1 MKLGR
6 SRTRKPQ
13 QVSTE
18 LLRAWPLPETEDD
31 AEKEDRGRV
40 LVIGGSSSVPGAIL
54 LAGLAALRTGAGK
67 LQMATSRSVAPTL
80 AVAVPEALVVALD
93 EDDEGAIEGGAAAD
107 LLSDRVGR
115 ADVVLVG
122 AGMNQPGAA
131 YDLVAALVEVPGPML
146 ILDAAA
152 ITCLGEGA
160 ARLLEPARERIVV
173 TPNAI
178 EAAALASVDVEE
190 VARDRLATAASLAE
204 RLGVVVA
211 LKGSTTYTCGPRGE
225 RFADDA
231 GNPGLGTSGSGD
243 VAAGAIAG
251 IAARGCDPL
260 RATIWGMHA
269 HAVAGDRL
277 AERTGPVGY
286 LARELLDELPAVM
299 ADLAGHR
306 GANT

>member
-6 SRTRKPQ
+6 LRSRKPQ
-13 QVSTE
+13 QVSVE

-107 LLSDRVGR
+107 VLSDRVGK

-122 AGMNQPGAA
+122 AGMNQPSAA
-131 YDLVAALVEVPGPML
+131 YDLVAALVEVPGPIL

-173 TPNAI
+173 TPNAT
-178 EAAALASVDVEE
+178 EAAALASVDVED
-190 VARDRLATAASLAE
+190 VARDRLATAVALAE

-211 LKGSTTYTCGPRGE
+211 LKGSTTYTCGLRGE

-260 RATIWGMHA
+260 RATVWGMHA

-286 LARELLDELPAVM
+286 LARELLDELPTVM
-299 ADLAGHR
+299 ADLAGR
-306 GANT
+306 PGANT

>member
-1 MKLGR
+1 MRLGR
-6 SRTRKPQ
+6 SRHRKPQ
-13 QVSTE
+13 PVDAG
-18 LLRAWPLPETEDD
+18 LLRAWPLPETDDD

-40 LVIGGSSSVPGAIL
+40 VVIGGSSSVPGAIL
-54 LAGLAALRTGAGK
+54 LAGVAALRTGAGK
-67 LQMATSRSVAPTL
+67 LQLATSRSVAPAL
-80 AVAVPEALVVALD
+80 AVAVPEALVVPLD
-93 EDDEGAIEGGAAAD
+93 EDDEGAILGAAAAKAV
-107 LLSDRVGR
+107 SERVAK

-122 AGMNQPGAA
+122 AGMSQPRSA
-131 YDLVAALVEVPGPML
+131 YDLVTALLDVPGPML

-160 ARLLEPARERIVV
+160 TRLLEPARDRIVV
-173 TPNAI
+173 TPNAL
-178 EAAALASVDVEE
+178 EAAALAAMDVEE
-190 VARDRLATAASLAE
+190 VLRDRLTTATALAE

-211 LKGSTTYTCGPRGE
+211 LKGPTTYTCGPRGE

-251 IAARGCDPL
+251 IAARGCDLL
-260 RATIWGMHA
+260 RATVWGMHA

-277 AERTGPVGY
+277 AERMGPVGY

-299 ADLAGHR
+299 ADLAGR
-306 GANT
+306 PGANT

>member
-6 SRTRKPQ
+6 SRHRKPQ
-13 QVSTE
+13 RVSAE
-18 LLRAWPLPETEDD
+18 LLRAWPLPETDND

-40 LVIGGSSSVPGAIL
+40 LVIGGSSSVPGAVL

-93 EDDEGAIEGGAAAD
+93 EDGEGAIDGAAAAEV
-107 LLSDRVGR
+107 LSDRVGK

-160 ARLLEPARERIVV
+160 ARLLGPARERIVV

-178 EAAALASVDVEE
+178 EAAALAAVDVEE
-190 VARDRLATAASLAE
+190 VARDRPATAAALAE
-204 RLGVVVA
+204 RLGVVVS
-211 LKGSTTYTCGPRGE
+211 LKGSTTYTCGPQGE

-260 RATIWGMHA
+260 QAAVWGMHA

-299 ADLAGHR
+299 AHLAGR
-306 GANT
+306 SGANS

>member
-1 MKLGR
+1 MRVGR
-6 SRTRKPQ
+6 SKHRKPQ
-13 QVSTE
+13 PVDSK
-18 LLRAWPLPETEDD
+18 LLRAWPLPMTDDD

-54 LAGLAALRTGAGK
+54 LAGVAALRMGAGK
-67 LQMATSRSVAPTL
+67 LQLATSASVAPAL

-93 EDDEGAIEGGAAAD
+93 EDDEGAIVGADAAEM
-107 LLSDRVGR
+107 LSERVAK

-122 AGMNQPGAA
+122 AGMSQPGAA
-131 YDLVAALVEVPGPML
+131 YDLVAGLVEVPGPVL

-160 ARLLEPARERIVV
+160 ARLLERARERIVV
-173 TPNAI
+173 TPNAT
-178 EAAALASVDVEE
+178 EAAALAAVDVEE
-190 VARDRLATAASLAE
+190 VAADRLATAAGLAE

-225 RFADDA
+225 RFADHA

-260 RATIWGMHA
+260 RATVWGMHA

-277 AERTGPVGY
+277 AERMGPLGY
-286 LARELLDELPAVM
+286 LARELLNELPAVM
-299 ADLAGHR
+299 ADLAGR
-306 GANT
+306 SAPNS